1 MTPGDS
7 PAVLTPSEVDAA
19 LGTVIDPELDEP
31 VTDLG
36 FVTERTVV
44 DGDVAVHLRLPTAFC
59 SPNFAYLMVADAHDA
74 IAALPGV
81 RTVRIVLD
89 DHHDS
94 DRINRGVAAGLGFA
108 GTYPDEAAGELDQLR
123 RTFRVK
129 AHTAFIERV
138 CGVMIRDHGWGVTDL
153 ARLTIADLPAKSR
166 DGLGKRRADLG
177 LSRLP
182 GDAVLVDEDGTPWA
196 QDEIPVRLRYAK
208 SVRISIDG
216 NAHFCRGLLRTRYP
230 DAADDQR
237 PRSHDGFAA
246 DLGVPA
252 IRHRGARGA
261 VEAVDRRPTQARP
274 IDQRE
279 TVGSAS

>member
-1 MTPGDS
+1 MSPGAN
-7 PAVLTPSEVDAA
+7 PATVTLSDVDAA

-36 FVTERTVV
+36 FVTERTVG

-74 IAALPGV
+74 VSALPGV

-108 GTYPDEAAGELDQLR
+108 RTYSEEAAGELDELR

-138 CGVMIRDHGWGVTDL
+138 CGVMIRDHGWGVADL
-153 ARLTIADLPAKSR
+153 ARLTIGDLPVTSSER
-166 DGLGKRRADLG
+166 LCKRRADLA
-177 LSRLP
+177 LSCLP
-182 GDAVLVDEDGTPWA
+182 GDVVMVDERGTPWA
-196 QDEIPVRLRYAK
+196 QDQIPLRLRFAK

-230 DAADDQR
+230 DAAGDQQ
-237 PRSHDGFAA
+237 PREHDRFSA

-252 IRHRGARGA
+252 VRRRGAGDTVA
-261 VEAVDRRPTQARP
+261 VVHHGPAQARP
-274 IDQRE
+274 TDQRQ
-279 TVGSAS
+279 TVGSPS